1 MKKMKI
7 VAALAAFFSVIG
19 FSSCIDSDN
28 ASYDVYDY
36 VTVVQ
41 DSWGR
46 NCLVGDFSN
55 LTFQPVNS
63 TVLAPLQLSD
73 GGYYKRAYV
82 GIKLAEEYVDGK
94 TEYNVSEIAVSYAI
108 PYMDFNLAKDTLK
121 GDYALTNL
129 NKAWAKAGFVN
140 VDFGV
145 NVESANTASF
155 YNDIHMYVTK
165 ASADTL
171 YTKLRYVKPTEMG
184 QDYSVFVSFGL
195 PKYAHEYYQ
204 LAPKNDSIVIK
215 VEADG
220 KMNEELKAFAKY
232 RYDELPR

>member
-1 MKKMKI
+1 MKKMKV

-19 FSSCIDSDN
+19 FSSCLDSDN
-28 ASYDVYDY
+28 TSYDIYDY

-41 DSWGR
+41 GTYGGE
-46 NCLVGDFSN
+46 CLVGDFSE

-63 TVLAPLQLSD
+63 SVLAPLKLSN

-82 GIKLAEEYVDGK
+82 GIKLAEEYDQTKKEV
-94 TEYNVSEIAVSYAI
+94 NISEIAVSYAI
-108 PYMDFNLAKDTLK
+108 PYMDFNLRKDTLE
-121 GDYALTNL
+121 GDYALSSL
-129 NKAWAKAGFVN
+129 NKVWAKSGFVN

-155 YNDIHMYVTK
+155 YNDIHMYVTG

-184 QDYSVFVSFGL
+184 QSYSIFASFEL
-195 PKYAHEYYQ
+195 PEYTSEFHQ
-204 LAPKNDSIVIK
+204 LVPKNDSIVIK
-215 VEADG
+215 IEAEG
-220 KMNEELKAFAKY
+220 KMNEKLKAFAKY
-232 RYDELPR
+232 RYNELF